1 MIRRIQTA
9 GATDRTMLVFSHR
22 GFHES
27 LPENTLE
34 AFQAAVD
41 LSVDGIETDVRLSAD
56 GQAVL
61 FHDRHAPNGR
71 TVAELSR
78 AELAEAAGHAIP
90 TLNDILA
97 RWPDLTWNIEI
108 KVPEA
113 VALASTILSQF
124 QGSRRPLVTSFW
136 HSVVD
141 QMRRVP
147 QVDCG
152 ILVAHRPTD
161 LSLVE
166 SGWTASLPRLTTI
179 VWKYDVVDPALTSLA
194 HAKGLVNLAY
204 DVETLEE
211 HEAAVALGLDGIITD
226 RPDYV
231 LRRPSE
237 GSRTG

>member
-1 MIRRIQTA
+1 
-9 GATDRTMLVFSHR
+9 MLVFSHR

-27 LPENTLE
+27 LPENTLA

-41 LSVDGIETDVRLSAD
+41 LGVDGIETDVRLSAD

-78 AELAEAAGHAIP
+78 AELAAAVGHEIP
-90 TLNDILA
+90 TLGDILT
-97 RWPDLTWNIEI
+97 RWRDLTWNIEI

-113 VALASTILSQF
+113 VPLASKILSQF
-124 QGSRRPLVTSFW
+124 AGSRRPLVTSFW
-136 HSVVD
+136 HTVVD

-152 ILVAHRPTD
+152 LLVAHRPTD
-161 LSLVE
+161 LAMVE
-166 SGWTASLPRLTTI
+166 SGWTANLPRVTTI
-179 VWKYDVVDPALTSLA
+179 VWKYDVVDPELTALA

-204 DVETLEE
+204 DVVTRQE
-211 HEAAVALGLDGIITD
+211 HAAAAALGLDGIITD
-226 RPDYV
+226 RPDYL
-231 LRRPSE
+231 LR
-237 GSRTG
+237 